1 MKAVSYVLSLGSSGS
16 CSGLGLRDAA
26 AARGA
31 DRLRSRGC
39 ADWGASA
46 DCVRQSR
53 IEMTMSR
60 KAGSVGTT
68 SPGRG
73 PNGTM
78 GGGAADP
85 RVATFGPPTLI
96 TIWTDWLYV
105 GLNAAPAGA
114 VIAVSKNV
122 LSHIDSKWLESKWLE
137 PKWLRRN
144 VCVCVCFSTH
154 RDDGAS
160 EAVLPPL
167 PARSGPVG
175 QRVGMGDALYRDPL
189 MTILNNQRVAPGYLG
204 TRFLYPCL
212 HKKWVMP
219 PVCAHVGTLRA
230 RISASL

>member
-1 MKAVSYVLSLGSSGS
+1 MAVHELAQLAGLQQDPCTNSNAKSMKAVSYVLSFGSSGS
-16 CSGLGLRDAA
+16 CSDDGGLGLRDAA

-78 GGGAADP
+78 GGGAVDP
-85 RVATFGPPTLI
+85 RVVPFGPPTLI

-137 PKWLRRN
+137 PNWLRRN
-144 VCVCVCFSTH
+144 VCVCVFFH
-154 RDDGAS
+154 
-160 EAVLPPL
+160 
-167 PARSGPVG
+167 
-175 QRVGMGDALYRDPL
+175 
-189 MTILNNQRVAPGYLG
+189 AP
-204 TRFLYPCL
+204 R
-212 HKKWVMP
+212 
-219 PVCAHVGTLRA
+219 
-230 RISASL
+230 